1 LPELFFIYEKLRGPP
16 GLGYLLELSKLA
28 LAEKMTAKQ
37 VLNLLTMTN
46 DCRLY
51 NIENKIENYKK
62 AIEQLRL
69 HRGTQVPSP
78 HYTVE

>member
-1 LPELFFIYEKLRGPP
+1 LRLGQLPELPFIYEKLRGPP
-16 GLGYLLELSKLA
+16 GIGYLLELSKLA

-51 NIENKIENYKK
+51 NMKTKLKITKR
-62 AIEQLRL
+62 Q
-69 HRGTQVPSP
+69 
-78 HYTVE
+78 